1 MTGRGGECVRVPG
14 AALQQPA
21 GQAARLSQL
30 RHHHPLLSGRSPLR
44 SLRQVNFYTKFHRV
58 QQLVDLKETVE
69 FIPIFQNDRGK
80 TASAARN

>member
-1 MTGRGGECVRVPG
+1 MMQLHSTPAIVPYIIYNSIHACSLYNIAHTVTGRGGECVRVPG

-44 SLRQVNFYTKFHRV
+44 SLRQVNFYTKF
-58 QQLVDLKETVE
+58 L
-69 FIPIFQNDRGK
+69 
-80 TASAARN
+80 